1 MEKKKL
7 LLVAVA
13 VGVVMLIIIGIPL
26 ILISPGRG
34 NSMQF
39 QTGRTAAP
47 VEIVPRPLAII
58 EIPEVVQAPEQP
70 AIPVPVV
77 PAGAPQVT
85 TITVPTPRT
94 VAVPSVPV
102 VPAAKPTAKPP
113 APKPAAKPA
122 EKPAPE
128 ASKPAV
134 VQPTAKPTTPKPAA
148 TDKTYSNYW
157 VQTGAFSTIA
167 RAEGVKSTLS
177 SKGITSIIENRE
189 VDGKTVFRVRV
200 GPYTSQNEANY
211 WLSLIKSI
219 NGFEDSQVR
228 QTQSLR

>member
-157 VQTGAFSTIA
+157 VQTGAFSTKV
-167 RAEGVKSTLS
+167 RAEGAKESLEA
-177 SKGITSIIENRE
+177 KGISSIIDNSD
-189 VDGKTVFRVRV
+189 VDGKIWYRVRV
-200 GPYTSQNEANY
+200 GPYLSENEANF
-211 WLSLIKSI
+211 WLALVKSI
-219 NGFEDSQVR
+219 DGFGGSQIRKTSVAR
-228 QTQSLR
+228 